1 VQAAFEDVNKAIQDM
16 NRFINEGR
24 EAYNAEIPKVQGQA
38 DQILEVAQ
46 GYATE
51 RVNIA
56 KGDVARF
63 NAVYDEYR
71 KAPDITRKRLY
82 YEMMEEI
89 FKDEKNIDL
98 IDKSLQNILPIKNLT
113 QTSPQQEAAK

>member
-1 VQAAFEDVNKAIQDM
+1 M

-46 GYATE
+46 GYAAE
-51 RVNIA
+51 RVNVA

-89 FKDEKNIDL
+89 FKDQKNIDL

-113 QTSPQQEAAK
+113 QTTQPQEATK